1 MRRRRDLLSDR
12 QEIVA
17 EPARVRLANSA
28 GEHLKERLGLW
39 RDHNLGP
46 RRCRHVVAHDLIAAA
61 ANAASTLAQVS
72 VLLGGFIFGALT

>member
-28 GEHLKERLGLW
+28 GEHLKERPGL
-39 RDHNLGP
+39 RRGRNLDP
-46 RRCRHVVAHDLIAAA
+46 RALQARGSARLIAAA